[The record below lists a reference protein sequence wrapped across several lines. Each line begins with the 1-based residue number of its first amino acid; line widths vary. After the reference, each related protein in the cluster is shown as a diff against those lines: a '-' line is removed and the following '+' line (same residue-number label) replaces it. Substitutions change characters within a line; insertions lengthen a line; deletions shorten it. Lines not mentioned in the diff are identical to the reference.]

1 MQGAVAD
8 ARQVVGSP
16 PHPELQP
23 EKAERVPE
31 LRKLS
36 FECKKTF
43 SEANGE
49 QHGTHGDMEPKGM
62 AITSRHNISSL
73 AQRMWPLVEEP
84 YSNRFWRPFAGS
96 PGAIPGWP
104 RYEAEPFWA
113 RSLRRA
119 FVPGRSRTPPM
130 PPRFPYEP
138 AGNRPGTV
146 ALVRLKAPEPI
157 PAQCPKPGTGP
168 GTGALVRRKVR
179 NRRSSRLL
187 YIILTRV
194 VLEPVPGTVR
204 LRRPFRDPF

>member
-1 MQGAVAD
+1 
-8 ARQVVGSP
+8 
-16 PHPELQP
+16 
-23 EKAERVPE
+23 
-31 LRKLS
+31 
-36 FECKKTF
+36 
-43 SEANGE
+43 
-49 QHGTHGDMEPKGM
+49 
-62 AITSRHNISSL
+62 
-73 AQRMWPLVEEP
+73 
-84 YSNRFWRPFAGS
+84 
-96 PGAIPGWP
+96 
-104 RYEAEPFWA
+104 
-113 RSLRRA
+113 
-119 FVPGRSRTPPM
+119 M

-204 LRRPFRDPF
+204 PRRPFRDPF